1 MFPPSF
7 GQPAVDERLAPPET
21 RIEYLNGAEI
31 FAAPAEEPHATT
43 HSQIDRVVG
52 SYVAEGYAPAVD
64 MLTRTEEAS
73 DFAPDFSI
81 FPTARDPGTRG
92 RKLEEIAFEVTSE
105 QSLSVPTTKARQL
118 IQRGV
123 RRVFCLLVKRRKVL
137 EWSAEADDWSPIP
150 EDGVIEDPCLVR
162 PLSVTALLD
171 ASLADSAI
179 AEALLVKRP
188 APLEK
193 ALRETRADGLEEG
206 RLEGRLVSAREAVL
220 TVLTERGLGV
230 PEDVRSAIDRSTDLE
245 QLGRFL
251 RRAATAQSALDV
263 VREG

>member
-1 MFPPSF
+1 VFPPSF
-7 GQPAVDERLAPPET
+7 GLPAVDERLAPPET

-81 FPTARDPGTRG
+81 FPTARDPGTKG

-137 EWSAEADDWSPIP
+137 EWSAEADGWSPIP

-188 APLEK
+188 APIEK
-193 ALRETRADGLEEG
+193 ALRETHEDG
-206 RLEGRLVSAREAVL
+206 RHEGRLVSAREAVL
-220 TVLTERGLGV
+220 TILTERGLGV